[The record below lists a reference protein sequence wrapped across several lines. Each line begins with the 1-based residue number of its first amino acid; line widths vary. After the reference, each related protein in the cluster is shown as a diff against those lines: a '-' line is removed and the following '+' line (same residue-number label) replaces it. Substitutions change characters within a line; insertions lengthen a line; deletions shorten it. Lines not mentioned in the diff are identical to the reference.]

1 MSVSMDRKVLFVIVL
16 ICFSGIVNAGKLAES
31 DSLVLSKSMA
41 YDLDSLLEVATGNKT
56 ITDKISVDTT
66 RIPEVLT
73 NACAEEI
80 PQVVTEAPCPEIH
93 LKLENLV
100 LDPADS
106 LLLAANPLFI
116 DLVYKKEPSN
126 FDWRKHLH
134 PYTFFFGTKPNVLYQ
149 KSLKTFEIPTVAESI
164 TALRANALKNIAIK
178 ASELIVYRYENLP
191 GTKNIKSE
199 IMNGRGYEDLKLV
212 NIASLSDAKKS
223 KPAVPKIER
232 NPWTKKASTMIQFS
246 QNYISSNW
254 YQGGSKNI
262 AILGILNGQL
272 NYDDKKNIQWENN
285 SEWRMGFNSVD
296 GAIRPLNT
304 NDDIFKINSK
314 LGVKAGGKW
323 FYSGSVDFSTQFF
336 HNYKSVTSTEM
347 KATFLSPVRLNVGVG
362 LDYKYKK
369 LFSLMLSPV
378 SYKYIYVDDIEI
390 VNPNLFGIA
399 TGEKV
404 LSEVGSSFKAQLSYA
419 PSKEI
424 QLDSKLTFYTNYE
437 KVEADWEIVSNFTIN
452 RFLSTRLSLNPRY
465 DNTLILAEGKKA
477 KIQFKELLSFG
488 ISYKLLN

>member
-1 MSVSMDRKVLFVIVL
+1 MDKKVLFVIVL
-16 ICFSGIVNAGKLAES
+16 ICFSGIVKAGRPAEL
-31 DSLVLSKSMA
+31 DSLVIDKSMI
-41 YDLDSLLEVATGNKT
+41 YDLDSLLDVATGNKT
-56 ITDKISVDTT
+56 ISDKISVDTT
-66 RIPEVLT
+66 RMPEVLS
-73 NACAEEI
+73 NAPAIEI
-80 PQVVTEAPCPEIH
+80 PQTVAEAPCPDIH

-100 LDPADS
+100 LNPADS
-106 LLLAANPLFI
+106 LLLIANPLFI

-126 FDWRKHLH
+126 FDWRKQLY
-134 PYTFFFGTKPNVLYQ
+134 PYTFFFGKKPNVLYQ
-149 KSLKTFEIPTVAESI
+149 KSLKTFEIPTVSESI
-164 TALRANALKNIAIK
+164 TALRANALKNIAIT
-178 ASELIVYRYENLP
+178 ASELIVFRYENLP
-191 GTKNIKSE
+191 GTEKIKSG
-199 IMNGRGYEDLKLV
+199 IMNGRGYDDLKLV
-212 NIASLSDAKKS
+212 NIANLNDARKS

-246 QNYISSNW
+246 QNFVSDNW
-254 YQGGSKNI
+254 YQGGSKSV

-272 NYDDKKNIQWENN
+272 NYDDKKNIQWDNN
-285 SEWRMGFNSVD
+285 GEWRMGFNSVD

-304 NDDIFKINSK
+304 NDDIFRINSK
-314 LGVKAGGKW
+314 LGIKAGGKW

-336 HNYKSVTSTEM
+336 HNYKSITSTEM

-378 SYKYIYVDDIEI
+378 SYKYIYVDDIEL

-404 LSEVGSSFKAQLSYA
+404 LSEVGSSFKALLSYA
-419 PSKEI
+419 PAKEI
-424 QLDSKLTFYTNYE
+424 QLDSKLSFYTNYE
-437 KVEADWEIVSNFTIN
+437 KVEVDWEIVTNFTIN

-465 DNTLILAEGKKA
+465 DNTQILAAGKKS

-488 ISYKLLN
+488 ISYKFLN

>member
-1 MSVSMDRKVLFVIVL
+1 MDKKVLFVIVL
-16 ICFSGIVNAGKLAES
+16 ICFSGIVKAGRPAEL
-31 DSLVLSKSMA
+31 DSLVIDKSMI
-41 YDLDSLLEVATGNKT
+41 YDLDSLLDVATGNKT
-56 ITDKISVDTT
+56 TSDKISVDTT
-66 RIPEVLT
+66 RMPEVLS
-73 NACAEEI
+73 NAPAIEI
-80 PQVVTEAPCPEIH
+80 PQTVAEAPCPDIH

-100 LDPADS
+100 LNPADS
-106 LLLAANPLFI
+106 LLLIANPLFI

-126 FDWRKHLH
+126 FDWRKQLY
-134 PYTFFFGTKPNVLYQ
+134 PYTFFFGKKPNVLYQ
-149 KSLKTFEIPTVAESI
+149 KSLKTFEIPTVSESI
-164 TALRANALKNIAIK
+164 TALRANALKNIAIT
-178 ASELIVYRYENLP
+178 ASELIVFRYENLP
-191 GTKNIKSE
+191 GTDNIKSA
-199 IMNGRGYEDLKLV
+199 IMNGRGYDDLKLV
-212 NIASLSDAKKS
+212 NIANLNDARKS

-246 QNYISSNW
+246 QNFVSDNW
-254 YQGGSKNI
+254 YQGGSKSV

-272 NYDDKKNIQWENN
+272 NYDDKKNIQWDNN
-285 SEWRMGFNSVD
+285 GEWRMGFNSVD

-304 NDDIFKINSK
+304 NDDIFRINSK
-314 LGVKAGGKW
+314 LGIKAGGKW

-336 HNYKSVTSTEM
+336 HNYKSITSTEM

-378 SYKYIYVDDIEI
+378 SYKYIYVDDIEL

-404 LSEVGSSFKAQLSYA
+404 LSEVGSSFKALLSYA
-419 PSKEI
+419 PAKEI
-424 QLDSKLTFYTNYE
+424 QLDSKLSFYTNYE
-437 KVEADWEIVSNFTIN
+437 KVEVDWEIVTNFTIN

-465 DNTLILAEGKKA
+465 DNTQILAAGKKS

-488 ISYKLLN
+488 ISYKFLN

>member
-1 MSVSMDRKVLFVIVL
+1 MDKKVLFVIVL
-16 ICFSGIVNAGKLAES
+16 ICFSGIVKAGRPAEL
-31 DSLVLSKSMA
+31 DSLVIDKSMI
-41 YDLDSLLEVATGNKT
+41 YDLDSLLDVATGNKT
-56 ITDKISVDTT
+56 ISDKISMDTT
-66 RIPEVLT
+66 RMPEVLS
-73 NACAEEI
+73 NAPAIEI
-80 PQVVTEAPCPEIH
+80 PQTVAEAPCPDIH

-100 LDPADS
+100 LNPADS
-106 LLLAANPLFI
+106 LLLIANPLFI

-126 FDWRKHLH
+126 FDWRKQLY
-134 PYTFFFGTKPNVLYQ
+134 PYTFFFGKKPNVLYQ
-149 KSLKTFEIPTVAESI
+149 KSLKTFEIPTVSESI
-164 TALRANALKNIAIK
+164 TALRANALKNIAIT
-178 ASELIVYRYENLP
+178 ASELIVFRYENLP
-191 GTKNIKSE
+191 GTEKIKGG
-199 IMNGRGYEDLKLV
+199 IMNGRGYDDLKLV
-212 NIASLSDAKKS
+212 NIANLNDARKS

-246 QNYISSNW
+246 QNFVSDNW
-254 YQGGSKNI
+254 YQGGSKSV

-272 NYDDKKNIQWENN
+272 NYDDKKNIQWDNN
-285 SEWRMGFNSVD
+285 GEWRMGFNSVD

-304 NDDIFKINSK
+304 NDDIFRINSK
-314 LGVKAGGKW
+314 LGIKAGGKW

-336 HNYKSVTSTEM
+336 HNYKSITSTEM

-378 SYKYIYVDDIEI
+378 SYKYIYVDDIEL

-404 LSEVGSSFKAQLSYA
+404 LSEVGSSFKALLSYA
-419 PSKEI
+419 PAKEI
-424 QLDSKLTFYTNYE
+424 QLDSKLSFYTNYE
-437 KVEADWEIVSNFTIN
+437 KVEVDWEIVTNFTIN

-465 DNTLILAEGKKA
+465 DNTQILAAGKKS

-488 ISYKLLN
+488 ISYKFLN

>member
-1 MSVSMDRKVLFVIVL
+1 MDKKVLFVIVL
-16 ICFSGIVNAGKLAES
+16 ICFSGIVKAGRPAEL
-31 DSLVLSKSMA
+31 DSLVIDKSMI
-41 YDLDSLLEVATGNKT
+41 YDLDSLLDVATGNKT
-56 ITDKISVDTT
+56 ISDKISVDTT
-66 RIPEVLT
+66 RMPEVLS
-73 NACAEEI
+73 NAPAIEI
-80 PQVVTEAPCPEIH
+80 PQTVAEAPCPDIH

-100 LDPADS
+100 LNPADS
-106 LLLAANPLFI
+106 LLLIANPLFI

-126 FDWRKHLH
+126 FDWRKQLY
-134 PYTFFFGTKPNVLYQ
+134 PYTFFFGKKPNVLYQ
-149 KSLKTFEIPTVAESI
+149 KSLKTFEIPTVSESI
-164 TALRANALKNIAIK
+164 TALRANALKNIAIT
-178 ASELIVYRYENLP
+178 ASELIVFRYENLP
-191 GTKNIKSE
+191 GTEKIKGG
-199 IMNGRGYEDLKLV
+199 IMNGRGYDELKLV
-212 NIASLSDAKKS
+212 NIADLNDARKS

-246 QNYISSNW
+246 QNFVSDNW
-254 YQGGSKNI
+254 YQGGSKSV

-272 NYDDKKNIQWENN
+272 NYDDKKNIQWDNN
-285 SEWRMGFNSVD
+285 GEWRMGFNSVD

-304 NDDIFKINSK
+304 NDDIFRINSK
-314 LGVKAGGKW
+314 LGIKAGGKW

-336 HNYKSVTSTEM
+336 HNYKSITSTEM

-378 SYKYIYVDDIEI
+378 SYKYIYVDDIEL

-404 LSEVGSSFKAQLSYA
+404 LSEVGSSFKALLSYA
-419 PSKEI
+419 PAKEI
-424 QLDSKLTFYTNYE
+424 QLDSKLSFYTNYE
-437 KVEADWEIVSNFTIN
+437 KVEVDWEIVTNFTIN

-465 DNTLILAEGKKA
+465 DNTQILAAGKKS

-488 ISYKLLN
+488 ISYKFLN

>member
-1 MSVSMDRKVLFVIVL
+1 MDKKVLFVIVL
-16 ICFSGIVNAGKLAES
+16 ICFSGIVKAGRPAEL
-31 DSLVLSKSMA
+31 DSLVIDKSMI
-41 YDLDSLLEVATGNKT
+41 YDLDSLLDVATGNKT
-56 ITDKISVDTT
+56 ISDKISVDTT
-66 RIPEVLT
+66 RMPEVLS
-73 NACAEEI
+73 NAPAIEI
-80 PQVVTEAPCPEIH
+80 PQTVAEAPCPDIH

-100 LDPADS
+100 LNPADS
-106 LLLAANPLFI
+106 LLLIANPLFI

-126 FDWRKHLH
+126 FDWRKQLY
-134 PYTFFFGTKPNVLYQ
+134 PYTFFFGKKPNVLYQ
-149 KSLKTFEIPTVAESI
+149 KSLKTFEIPTVSESI
-164 TALRANALKNIAIK
+164 TALRANALKNIAIT

-191 GTKNIKSE
+191 GTEKIKGG
-199 IMNGRGYEDLKLV
+199 IMNGRGYDELKLV
-212 NIASLSDAKKS
+212 NIADLNDARKS

-246 QNYISSNW
+246 QNFVSDNW
-254 YQGGSKNI
+254 YQGGSKSV

-272 NYDDKKNIQWENN
+272 NYDDKKNIQWDNN
-285 SEWRMGFNSVD
+285 GEWRMGFNSVD

-304 NDDIFKINSK
+304 NDDIFRINSK
-314 LGVKAGGKW
+314 LGIKAGGKW

-336 HNYKSVTSTEM
+336 HNYKSITSTEM

-378 SYKYIYVDDIEI
+378 SYKYIYVDDIEL

-404 LSEVGSSFKAQLSYA
+404 LSEVGSSFKALLSYA
-419 PSKEI
+419 PAKEI
-424 QLDSKLTFYTNYE
+424 QLDSKLSFYTNYE
-437 KVEADWEIVSNFTIN
+437 KVEVDWEIVTNFTIN

-465 DNTLILAEGKKA
+465 DNTQILAAGKKS

-488 ISYKLLN
+488 ISYKFLN

>member
-1 MSVSMDRKVLFVIVL
+1 MDKKVLFVIVL
-16 ICFSGIVNAGKLAES
+16 ICFSGIVKAGRPAEL
-31 DSLVLSKSMA
+31 DSLVIDKSMI
-41 YDLDSLLEVATGNKT
+41 YDLDSLLDVATGNKT
-56 ITDKISVDTT
+56 ISDKISVDTT
-66 RIPEVLT
+66 RMPEVLS
-73 NACAEEI
+73 NAPAIEI
-80 PQVVTEAPCPEIH
+80 PQTVAEAPCPDIH

-100 LDPADS
+100 LNPADS
-106 LLLAANPLFI
+106 LLLIANPLFI

-126 FDWRKHLH
+126 FDWRKQLY
-134 PYTFFFGTKPNVLYQ
+134 PYTFFFGKKPNVLYQ
-149 KSLKTFEIPTVAESI
+149 KSLKTFEIPTVTESI
-164 TALRANALKNIAIK
+164 TALRANALKNIAIT
-178 ASELIVYRYENLP
+178 ASELIVFRYENLP
-191 GTKNIKSE
+191 GTEKIKGG
-199 IMNGRGYEDLKLV
+199 IMNGRGYDDLKLV
-212 NIASLSDAKKS
+212 NIANLNDARKS

-246 QNYISSNW
+246 QNFVSDNW
-254 YQGGSKNI
+254 YQGGSKSV

-272 NYDDKKNIQWENN
+272 NYDDKKNIQWDNN
-285 SEWRMGFNSVD
+285 GEWRMGFNSVD

-304 NDDIFKINSK
+304 NDDIFRINSK
-314 LGVKAGGKW
+314 LGIKAGGKW

-336 HNYKSVTSTEM
+336 HNYKSITSTEM

-378 SYKYIYVDDIEI
+378 SYKYIYVDDIEL

-404 LSEVGSSFKAQLSYA
+404 LSEVGSSFKALLSYA
-419 PSKEI
+419 PAKEI
-424 QLDSKLTFYTNYE
+424 QLDSKLSFYTNYE
-437 KVEADWEIVSNFTIN
+437 KVEVDWEIVTNFTIN

-465 DNTLILAEGKKA
+465 DNTQILAAGKKS

-488 ISYKLLN
+488 ISYKFLN

>member
-1 MSVSMDRKVLFVIVL
+1 MDKKVLFVIVL
-16 ICFSGIVNAGKLAES
+16 ICFSGIVKAGRPAEL
-31 DSLVLSKSMA
+31 DSLVIDKSMI
-41 YDLDSLLEVATGNKT
+41 YDLDSLLDVATGNKT
-56 ITDKISVDTT
+56 ISDKISVDTT
-66 RIPEVLT
+66 RMPEVLS
-73 NACAEEI
+73 NAPAIEI
-80 PQVVTEAPCPEIH
+80 PQTVAEAPCPDIH

-100 LDPADS
+100 LNPADS
-106 LLLAANPLFI
+106 LLLIANPLFI

-126 FDWRKHLH
+126 FDWRKQLY
-134 PYTFFFGTKPNVLYQ
+134 PYTFFFGKKPNVLYQ
-149 KSLKTFEIPTVAESI
+149 KSLKTFEIPTVTESI
-164 TALRANALKNIAIK
+164 TALRANALKNIAIT
-178 ASELIVYRYENLP
+178 ASELIVFRYENLP
-191 GTKNIKSE
+191 GTEKIKGG
-199 IMNGRGYEDLKLV
+199 IMNGRGYDDLKLV
-212 NIASLSDAKKS
+212 NIANLNDARKS

-246 QNYISSNW
+246 QNFVSDNW
-254 YQGGSKNI
+254 YQGGSKSV

-272 NYDDKKNIQWENN
+272 NYDDKKNIQWDNN
-285 SEWRMGFNSVD
+285 GEWRMGFNSVD

-304 NDDIFKINSK
+304 NDDIFRINSK
-314 LGVKAGGKW
+314 LGIKVGGKW

-336 HNYKSVTSTEM
+336 HNYKSITSTEM

-378 SYKYIYVDDIEI
+378 SYKYIYVDDIEL

-404 LSEVGSSFKAQLSYA
+404 LSEVGSSFKALLSYA
-419 PSKEI
+419 PAKEI
-424 QLDSKLTFYTNYE
+424 QLDSKLSFYTNYE
-437 KVEADWEIVSNFTIN
+437 KVEVDWEIVTNFTIN

-465 DNTLILAEGKKA
+465 DNTQILAAGKKS

-488 ISYKLLN
+488 ISYKFLN

>member
-1 MSVSMDRKVLFVIVL
+1 MDKKVLFVIVL
-16 ICFSGIVNAGKLAES
+16 ICFSGIVKAGRPAEL
-31 DSLVLSKSMA
+31 DSLVIDKSMI
-41 YDLDSLLEVATGNKT
+41 YDLDSLLDVATGNKT
-56 ITDKISVDTT
+56 ISDKISVDTT
-66 RIPEVLT
+66 RMPEVLS
-73 NACAEEI
+73 NAPAIEI
-80 PQVVTEAPCPEIH
+80 PQTVAEAPCPDIH

-100 LDPADS
+100 LNPADS
-106 LLLAANPLFI
+106 LLLIANPLFI

-126 FDWRKHLH
+126 FDWRKQLY
-134 PYTFFFGTKPNVLYQ
+134 PYTFFFGKKPNVLYQ
-149 KSLKTFEIPTVAESI
+149 KSLKTFEIPTVTESI
-164 TALRANALKNIAIK
+164 TALRANALKNIAIT
-178 ASELIVYRYENLP
+178 ASELIVFRYENLP
-191 GTKNIKSE
+191 GTEKIKGG
-199 IMNGRGYEDLKLV
+199 IMNGRGYDDLKLV
-212 NIASLSDAKKS
+212 NIANLNDARKS

-246 QNYISSNW
+246 QNFVSDNW
-254 YQGGSKNI
+254 YQGGSKSV

-272 NYDDKKNIQWENN
+272 NYDDKKNIQWDNN
-285 SEWRMGFNSVD
+285 GEWRMGFNSVD

-304 NDDIFKINSK
+304 NDDIFRINSK
-314 LGVKAGGKW
+314 LGIKAGGKW

-336 HNYKSVTSTEM
+336 HNYKSITSTEM

-378 SYKYIYVDDIEI
+378 SCKYIYVDDIEL

-404 LSEVGSSFKAQLSYA
+404 LSEVGSSFKALLSYA
-419 PSKEI
+419 PAKEI
-424 QLDSKLTFYTNYE
+424 QLDSKLSFYTNYE
-437 KVEADWEIVSNFTIN
+437 KVEVDWEIVTNFTIN

-465 DNTLILAEGKKA
+465 DNTQILAAGKKS

-488 ISYKLLN
+488 ISYKFLN

>member
-1 MSVSMDRKVLFVIVL
+1 MDKKVLFVIVL
-16 ICFSGIVNAGKLAES
+16 ICFSGIVKAGRPAEL
-31 DSLVLSKSMA
+31 DSLVIDKSMI
-41 YDLDSLLEVATGNKT
+41 YDLDSLLDVATGNKT
-56 ITDKISVDTT
+56 TSDKISVDTT
-66 RIPEVLT
+66 RMPEVLS
-73 NACAEEI
+73 NAPAIEI
-80 PQVVTEAPCPEIH
+80 PQTVTEAPCPDIH

-100 LDPADS
+100 LNPADS
-106 LLLAANPLFI
+106 LLLIANPLFI

-126 FDWRKHLH
+126 FDWRKQLY
-134 PYTFFFGTKPNVLYQ
+134 PYTFFFGKKPNVLYQ
-149 KSLKTFEIPTVAESI
+149 KSLKTFEIPTVTESI
-164 TALRANALKNIAIK
+164 TALRANALKNIAIT
-178 ASELIVYRYENLP
+178 ASELIVFRYENLP
-191 GTKNIKSE
+191 GTEKIKGG
-199 IMNGRGYEDLKLV
+199 IMNGRGYDDLKLV
-212 NIASLSDAKKS
+212 NIANLNDARKS

-246 QNYISSNW
+246 QNFVSDNW
-254 YQGGSKNI
+254 YQGGSKSV

-272 NYDDKKNIQWENN
+272 NYDDKKNIQWDNN
-285 SEWRMGFNSVD
+285 GEWRMGFNSVD

-304 NDDIFKINSK
+304 NDDIFRINSK
-314 LGVKAGGKW
+314 LGIKAGGKW

-336 HNYKSVTSTEM
+336 HNYKSITSTEM

-378 SYKYIYVDDIEI
+378 SYKYIYVDDIEL

-404 LSEVGSSFKAQLSYA
+404 LSEVGSSFKALLSYA
-419 PSKEI
+419 PAKEI
-424 QLDSKLTFYTNYE
+424 QLDSKLSFYTNYE
-437 KVEADWEIVSNFTIN
+437 KVEVDWEIVTNFTIN

-465 DNTLILAEGKKA
+465 DNTQILAAGKKS

-488 ISYKLLN
+488 ISYKFLN

>member
-1 MSVSMDRKVLFVIVL
+1 MDKKVLFVIVL
-16 ICFSGIVNAGKLAES
+16 ICFSGIVKAGRPAEL
-31 DSLVLSKSMA
+31 DSLVIDKSMI
-41 YDLDSLLEVATGNKT
+41 YDLDSLLDVATGNKT
-56 ITDKISVDTT
+56 ISDKISVDTT
-66 RIPEVLT
+66 RMPEVLS
-73 NACAEEI
+73 NAPAIEI
-80 PQVVTEAPCPEIH
+80 PQTVAEAPCPDIH

-100 LDPADS
+100 LNPADS
-106 LLLAANPLFI
+106 LLLIANPLFI

-126 FDWRKHLH
+126 FDWRKQLY
-134 PYTFFFGTKPNVLYQ
+134 PYTFFFGKKPNVLYQ
-149 KSLKTFEIPTVAESI
+149 KSLKTFEIPTVTESI
-164 TALRANALKNIAIK
+164 TALRANALKNIAIT
-178 ASELIVYRYENLP
+178 ASELIVFRYENLP
-191 GTKNIKSE
+191 GTEKIKVG
-199 IMNGRGYEDLKLV
+199 IMNGRGYDDLKLV
-212 NIASLSDAKKS
+212 NIANLNDARKS

-246 QNYISSNW
+246 QNFVSDNW
-254 YQGGSKNI
+254 YQGGSKSV

-272 NYDDKKNIQWENN
+272 NYDDKKNIQWDNN
-285 SEWRMGFNSVD
+285 GEWRMGFNSVD

-304 NDDIFKINSK
+304 NDDIFRINSK
-314 LGVKAGGKW
+314 LGIKAGGKW

-336 HNYKSVTSTEM
+336 HNYKSITSTEM

-378 SYKYIYVDDIEI
+378 SYKYIYVDDIEL

-404 LSEVGSSFKAQLSYA
+404 LSEVGSSFKALLSYA
-419 PSKEI
+419 PAKEI
-424 QLDSKLTFYTNYE
+424 QLDSKLSFYTNYE
-437 KVEADWEIVSNFTIN
+437 KVEVDWEIVTNFTIN

-465 DNTLILAEGKKA
+465 DNTQILAAGKKS

-488 ISYKLLN
+488 ISYKFLN

>member
-1 MSVSMDRKVLFVIVL
+1 MDKKVLFVIVL
-16 ICFSGIVNAGKLAES
+16 ICFSGIVKAGRPAEL
-31 DSLVLSKSMA
+31 DSLVIDKSMI
-41 YDLDSLLEVATGNKT
+41 YDLDSLLDVATGNKT
-56 ITDKISVDTT
+56 TSDKISVDTT
-66 RIPEVLT
+66 RMPEVLS
-73 NACAEEI
+73 NAPAIEI
-80 PQVVTEAPCPEIH
+80 PQTVAEAPCPDIH

-100 LDPADS
+100 LNPADS
-106 LLLAANPLFI
+106 LLLIANPLFI

-126 FDWRKHLH
+126 FDWRKQLY
-134 PYTFFFGTKPNVLYQ
+134 PYTFFFGKKPNVLYQ
-149 KSLKTFEIPTVAESI
+149 KSLKTFEIPTVTESI
-164 TALRANALKNIAIK
+164 TALRANALKNIAIT
-178 ASELIVYRYENLP
+178 ASELIVFRYENLP
-191 GTKNIKSE
+191 GTEKIKVG
-199 IMNGRGYEDLKLV
+199 IMNGRGYDDLKLV
-212 NIASLSDAKKS
+212 NIANLNDARKS

-246 QNYISSNW
+246 QNFVSDNW
-254 YQGGSKNI
+254 YQGGSKSV

-272 NYDDKKNIQWENN
+272 NYDDKKNIQWDNN
-285 SEWRMGFNSVD
+285 GEWRMGFNSVD

-304 NDDIFKINSK
+304 NDDIFRINSK
-314 LGVKAGGKW
+314 LGIKAGGKW

-336 HNYKSVTSTEM
+336 HNYKSITSTEM

-378 SYKYIYVDDIEI
+378 SYKYIYVDDIEL

-404 LSEVGSSFKAQLSYA
+404 LSEVGSSFKALLSYA
-419 PSKEI
+419 PAKEI
-424 QLDSKLTFYTNYE
+424 QLDSKLSFYTNYE
-437 KVEADWEIVSNFTIN
+437 KVEVDWEIVTNFTIN

-465 DNTLILAEGKKA
+465 DNTQILAAGKKS

-488 ISYKLLN
+488 ISYKFLN

>member
-1 MSVSMDRKVLFVIVL
+1 MDKKVLFVIVL
-16 ICFSGIVNAGKLAES
+16 ICFSGIVKAGRPAEL
-31 DSLVLSKSMA
+31 DSLVIDKSMI
-41 YDLDSLLEVATGNKT
+41 YDLDSLLDVATGNKT
-56 ITDKISVDTT
+56 ISDKISVDTT
-66 RIPEVLT
+66 RMPEVLS
-73 NACAEEI
+73 NAPAIEI
-80 PQVVTEAPCPEIH
+80 PQTVAEAPCPDIH

-100 LDPADS
+100 LNPADS
-106 LLLAANPLFI
+106 LLLIANPLFI

-126 FDWRKHLH
+126 FDWRKQLY
-134 PYTFFFGTKPNVLYQ
+134 PYTFFFGKKPNVLYQ
-149 KSLKTFEIPTVAESI
+149 KSLKTFEIPTVTESI
-164 TALRANALKNIAIK
+164 TALRANALKNIAIT
-178 ASELIVYRYENLP
+178 ASELIVFRYENLP
-191 GTKNIKSE
+191 GTEKIKGG
-199 IMNGRGYEDLKLV
+199 IMNGRGYDDLKLV
-212 NIASLSDAKKS
+212 NIANLNDARKS

-246 QNYISSNW
+246 QNFVSDNW
-254 YQGGSKNI
+254 YQGGSKSV

-272 NYDDKKNIQWENN
+272 NYDDKKNIQWDNN
-285 SEWRMGFNSVD
+285 GEWRMGFNSVD

-304 NDDIFKINSK
+304 NDDIFRINSK
-314 LGVKAGGKW
+314 LGIKAGGKW

-336 HNYKSVTSTEM
+336 HNYKSITSTEM

-378 SYKYIYVDDIEI
+378 SYKYIYVDDIEL

-404 LSEVGSSFKAQLSYA
+404 LSEVGSSFKALLSYA
-419 PSKEI
+419 PAKEI
-424 QLDSKLTFYTNYE
+424 QLDSKLSFHTNYE
-437 KVEADWEIVSNFTIN
+437 KVEVDWEIVTNFTIN

-465 DNTLILAEGKKA
+465 DNTQILAAGKKS

-488 ISYKLLN
+488 ISYKFLN

>member
-1 MSVSMDRKVLFVIVL
+1 MDKKVLFVIVL
-16 ICFSGIVNAGKLAES
+16 ICFSGIVKAGRPAEL
-31 DSLVLSKSMA
+31 DSLVIDKSMI
-41 YDLDSLLEVATGNKT
+41 YDLDSLLDVATGNKT
-56 ITDKISVDTT
+56 ISDKISVDTT
-66 RIPEVLT
+66 RMPEVLS
-73 NACAEEI
+73 NAPAIEI
-80 PQVVTEAPCPEIH
+80 PQAVTETPCPEIH

-100 LDPADS
+100 LNPADS
-106 LLLAANPLFI
+106 LLLIANPLFI
-116 DLVYKKEPSN
+116 DLVYKKEASN
-126 FDWRKHLH
+126 FDWRKQLH
-134 PYTFFFGTKPNVLYQ
+134 PYTFFFGKKPNVLYQ
-149 KSLKTFEIPTVAESI
+149 KSLKTFEIPTVSESI
-164 TALRANALKNIAIK
+164 TALRANALKNIAIT

-191 GTKNIKSE
+191 GTEKIKSG
-199 IMNGRGYEDLKLV
+199 IMNGRGYDDLKLV
-212 NIASLSDAKKS
+212 NIANLNDARKS

-246 QNYISSNW
+246 QNFVSDNW
-254 YQGGSKNI
+254 YQGGSKSV

-272 NYDDKKNIQWENN
+272 NYDDKKNIQWDNN
-285 SEWRMGFNSVD
+285 GEWRMGFNSVD

-304 NDDIFKINSK
+304 NDDIFRINSK
-314 LGVKAGGKW
+314 LGIKAGGKW

-336 HNYKSVTSTEM
+336 HNYKSITSTEM

-378 SYKYIYVDDIEI
+378 SYKYIYVDDIEL

-404 LSEVGSSFKAQLSYA
+404 LSEVGSSFKALLSYA
-419 PSKEI
+419 PAKEI
-424 QLDSKLTFYTNYE
+424 QLDSKLSFYTNYE
-437 KVEADWEIVSNFTIN
+437 KVEVDWEIVTNFTIN

-465 DNTLILAEGKKA
+465 DNTQILAAGKKS

-488 ISYKLLN
+488 ISYKFLN

>member
-1 MSVSMDRKVLFVIVL
+1 MDKKVLFVIVL
-16 ICFSGIVNAGKLAES
+16 ICFSGIVKAGRPAEL
-31 DSLVLSKSMA
+31 DSLVIDKSMI
-41 YDLDSLLEVATGNKT
+41 YDLDSLLDVATGNKT
-56 ITDKISVDTT
+56 ISDKISVDTT
-66 RIPEVLT
+66 RMPEVLS
-73 NACAEEI
+73 NAPAIEI
-80 PQVVTEAPCPEIH
+80 PQTVAEAPCPDIH

-100 LDPADS
+100 LNPADS
-106 LLLAANPLFI
+106 LLLIANPLFI

-126 FDWRKHLH
+126 FDWRKQLY
-134 PYTFFFGTKPNVLYQ
+134 PYTFFFGKKPNVLYQ
-149 KSLKTFEIPTVAESI
+149 KSLKTFEIPTVTESI
-164 TALRANALKNIAIK
+164 TALRANALKNIAIT
-178 ASELIVYRYENLP
+178 ASELIVFRYENLP
-191 GTKNIKSE
+191 GTEKIKSG
-199 IMNGRGYEDLKLV
+199 IMNGRGYDDLKLV
-212 NIASLSDAKKS
+212 NIANLNDARKS

-246 QNYISSNW
+246 QNFVSDNW
-254 YQGGSKNI
+254 YQGGSKSV

-272 NYDDKKNIQWENN
+272 NYDDKKNIQWDNN
-285 SEWRMGFNSVD
+285 GEWRMGFNSVD

-304 NDDIFKINSK
+304 NDDIFRINSK
-314 LGVKAGGKW
+314 LGIKAGGKW

-336 HNYKSVTSTEM
+336 HNYKSITSTEM

-378 SYKYIYVDDIEI
+378 SYKYIYVDDIEL

-404 LSEVGSSFKAQLSYA
+404 LSEVGSSFKALLSYA
-419 PSKEI
+419 PAKEI
-424 QLDSKLTFYTNYE
+424 QLDSKLSFYTNYE
-437 KVEADWEIVSNFTIN
+437 KVEVDWEIVTNFTIN

-465 DNTLILAEGKKA
+465 DNTQILAAGKKS

-488 ISYKLLN
+488 ISYKFLN

>member
-1 MSVSMDRKVLFVIVL
+1 MDKKVLFVIVL
-16 ICFSGIVNAGKLAES
+16 ICFSGIVKACRPAEL
-31 DSLVLSKSMA
+31 DSLVIDKSMI
-41 YDLDSLLEVATGNKT
+41 YDLDSLLDVATGNKT
-56 ITDKISVDTT
+56 ISDKISVDTT
-66 RIPEVLT
+66 RMPEVLS
-73 NACAEEI
+73 NAPAIEI
-80 PQVVTEAPCPEIH
+80 PQTVAEAPCPDIH

-100 LDPADS
+100 LNPADS
-106 LLLAANPLFI
+106 LLLIANPLFI

-126 FDWRKHLH
+126 FDWRKQLY
-134 PYTFFFGTKPNVLYQ
+134 PYTFFFGKKPNVLYQ
-149 KSLKTFEIPTVAESI
+149 KSLKTFEIPTVTESI
-164 TALRANALKNIAIK
+164 TALRANALKNIAIT
-178 ASELIVYRYENLP
+178 ASELIVFRYENLP
-191 GTKNIKSE
+191 GTEKIKVG
-199 IMNGRGYEDLKLV
+199 IMNGRGYDDLKLV
-212 NIASLSDAKKS
+212 NIANLNDARKS

-246 QNYISSNW
+246 QNFVSDNW
-254 YQGGSKNI
+254 YQGGSKSV

-272 NYDDKKNIQWENN
+272 NYDDKKNIQWDNN
-285 SEWRMGFNSVD
+285 GEWRMGFNSVD

-304 NDDIFKINSK
+304 NDDIFRINSK
-314 LGVKAGGKW
+314 LGIKAGGKW

-336 HNYKSVTSTEM
+336 HNYKSITSTEM

-378 SYKYIYVDDIEI
+378 SYKYIYVDDIEL

-404 LSEVGSSFKAQLSYA
+404 LSEVGSSFKALLSYA
-419 PSKEI
+419 PAKEI
-424 QLDSKLTFYTNYE
+424 QLDSKLSFYTNYE
-437 KVEADWEIVSNFTIN
+437 KVEVDWEIVTNFTIN

-465 DNTLILAEGKKA
+465 DNTQILAAGKKS

-488 ISYKLLN
+488 ISYKFLN

>member
-1 MSVSMDRKVLFVIVL
+1 MDKKVLFVIVL
-16 ICFSGIVNAGKLAES
+16 ICFSGIVKAGRPAEL
-31 DSLVLSKSMA
+31 DSLVIDKSMI
-41 YDLDSLLEVATGNKT
+41 YDLDSLLDVATGNKT
-56 ITDKISVDTT
+56 TSDKISVDTT
-66 RIPEVLT
+66 RMPEVLS
-73 NACAEEI
+73 NAPAIEI
-80 PQVVTEAPCPEIH
+80 PQTVAEVPCPDIH

-100 LDPADS
+100 LNPADS
-106 LLLAANPLFI
+106 LLLIANPLFI

-126 FDWRKHLH
+126 FDWRKQLY
-134 PYTFFFGTKPNVLYQ
+134 PYTFFFGKKPNVLYQ
-149 KSLKTFEIPTVAESI
+149 KSLKTFEIPTVTESI
-164 TALRANALKNIAIK
+164 TALRANALKNIAIT
-178 ASELIVYRYENLP
+178 ASELIVFRYENLP
-191 GTKNIKSE
+191 GTEKIKGG
-199 IMNGRGYEDLKLV
+199 IMNGRGYDDLKLV
-212 NIASLSDAKKS
+212 NIANLNDARKS

-246 QNYISSNW
+246 QNFVSDNW
-254 YQGGSKNI
+254 YQGGSKSV

-272 NYDDKKNIQWENN
+272 NYDDKKNIQWDNN
-285 SEWRMGFNSVD
+285 GEWRMGFNSVD

-304 NDDIFKINSK
+304 NDDIFRINSK
-314 LGVKAGGKW
+314 LGIKAGGKW

-336 HNYKSVTSTEM
+336 HNYKSITSTEM

-378 SYKYIYVDDIEI
+378 SYKYIYVDDIEL

-404 LSEVGSSFKAQLSYA
+404 LSEVGSSFKALLSYA
-419 PSKEI
+419 PAKEI
-424 QLDSKLTFYTNYE
+424 QLDSKLSFYTNYE
-437 KVEADWEIVSNFTIN
+437 KVEVDWEIVTNFTIN

-465 DNTLILAEGKKA
+465 DNTQILAAGKKS

-488 ISYKLLN
+488 ISYKFLN

>member
-1 MSVSMDRKVLFVIVL
+1 MDKKVLFVIVL
-16 ICFSGIVNAGKLAES
+16 ICFSGIVKAGRPAEL
-31 DSLVLSKSMA
+31 DSLVIDKSMI
-41 YDLDSLLEVATGNKT
+41 YDLDSLLDVATGNKT
-56 ITDKISVDTT
+56 ISDKISVDTT
-66 RIPEVLT
+66 RMPEVLS
-73 NACAEEI
+73 NAPAIEI
-80 PQVVTEAPCPEIH
+80 PQTVAEAPCPDIH

-100 LDPADS
+100 LNPADS
-106 LLLAANPLFI
+106 LLLIANPLFI

-126 FDWRKHLH
+126 FDWRKQLY
-134 PYTFFFGTKPNVLYQ
+134 PYTFFFGKKPNVLYQ
-149 KSLKTFEIPTVAESI
+149 KSLKTFEIPTVSESI
-164 TALRANALKNIAIK
+164 TALRANALKNIAIT
-178 ASELIVYRYENLP
+178 ASELIVFRYENLP
-191 GTKNIKSE
+191 GTEKIKGG
-199 IMNGRGYEDLKLV
+199 IMNGRGYDDLKLV
-212 NIASLSDAKKS
+212 NIANLNDARKS

-246 QNYISSNW
+246 QNFVSDNW
-254 YQGGSKNI
+254 YQGGSKSV

-272 NYDDKKNIQWENN
+272 NYDDKKNIQWDNN
-285 SEWRMGFNSVD
+285 GEWRMGFNSVD

-304 NDDIFKINSK
+304 NDDIFRINSK
-314 LGVKAGGKW
+314 LGIKAGGKW

-336 HNYKSVTSTEM
+336 HNYKSITSTEM

-378 SYKYIYVDDIEI
+378 SYKYIYVDDIEL

-404 LSEVGSSFKAQLSYA
+404 LSEVGSSFKALLSYA
-419 PSKEI
+419 PAKEI
-424 QLDSKLTFYTNYE
+424 QLDSKLSFYTNYE
-437 KVEADWEIVSNFTIN
+437 KVEVDWEIVTNFTIN

-465 DNTLILAEGKKA
+465 DNTQILAAGKKS

-488 ISYKLLN
+488 ISYKFLN

>member
-1 MSVSMDRKVLFVIVL
+1 MDKKVLFVIVL
-16 ICFSGIVNAGKLAES
+16 ICFSGIVKAGRPAEL
-31 DSLVLSKSMA
+31 DSLVIDKSMI
-41 YDLDSLLEVATGNKT
+41 YDLDSLLDVATGNKT
-56 ITDKISVDTT
+56 ISDKISVDTT
-66 RIPEVLT
+66 RMPEVLS
-73 NACAEEI
+73 NAPAIEI
-80 PQVVTEAPCPEIH
+80 PQTVAEAPCPDIH

-100 LDPADS
+100 LNPADS
-106 LLLAANPLFI
+106 LLLIANPLFI

-126 FDWRKHLH
+126 FDWRKQLY
-134 PYTFFFGTKPNVLYQ
+134 PYTFFFGKKPNVLYQ
-149 KSLKTFEIPTVAESI
+149 KSLKTFEIPTVTESI
-164 TALRANALKNIAIK
+164 TALRANALKNIAIT
-178 ASELIVYRYENLP
+178 ASELIVFRYENLP
-191 GTKNIKSE
+191 GTEKIKGG
-199 IMNGRGYEDLKLV
+199 IMNGRGYDDLKLV
-212 NIASLSDAKKS
+212 NIADLNDARKS

-246 QNYISSNW
+246 QNFVSDNW
-254 YQGGSKNI
+254 YQGGSKSV

-272 NYDDKKNIQWENN
+272 NYDDKKNIQWDNN
-285 SEWRMGFNSVD
+285 GEWRMGFNSVD

-304 NDDIFKINSK
+304 NDDIFRINSK
-314 LGVKAGGKW
+314 LGIKAGGKW

-336 HNYKSVTSTEM
+336 HNYKSITSTEM

-378 SYKYIYVDDIEI
+378 SYKYIYVDDIEL

-404 LSEVGSSFKAQLSYA
+404 LSEVGSSFKALLSYA
-419 PSKEI
+419 PAKEI
-424 QLDSKLTFYTNYE
+424 QLDSKLSFYTNYE
-437 KVEADWEIVSNFTIN
+437 KVEVDWEIVTNFTIN

-465 DNTLILAEGKKA
+465 DNTQILAAGKKS

-488 ISYKLLN
+488 ISYKFLN

>member
-1 MSVSMDRKVLFVIVL
+1 MDKKVLFVIVL
-16 ICFSGIVNAGKLAES
+16 ICFSGIVKAGRPAEL
-31 DSLVLSKSMA
+31 DSLVIDKSMI
-41 YDLDSLLEVATGNKT
+41 YDLDSLLDVATGNKT
-56 ITDKISVDTT
+56 ISDKISVDTT
-66 RIPEVLT
+66 RMPEVLS
-73 NACAEEI
+73 NAPAIEI
-80 PQVVTEAPCPEIH
+80 PQTVAEAPCPDIH

-100 LDPADS
+100 LNPADS
-106 LLLAANPLFI
+106 LLLIANPLFI

-126 FDWRKHLH
+126 FDWRKQLY
-134 PYTFFFGTKPNVLYQ
+134 PYTFFFGKKPNVLYQ
-149 KSLKTFEIPTVAESI
+149 KSLKTFEIPTVTESI
-164 TALRANALKNIAIK
+164 TALRANALKNIAIT
-178 ASELIVYRYENLP
+178 ASELIVFRYENLP
-191 GTKNIKSE
+191 GTEKIKVG
-199 IMNGRGYEDLKLV
+199 IMNGRGYDDLKLV
-212 NIASLSDAKKS
+212 NIANLNDARKS

-246 QNYISSNW
+246 QNFVSDNC
-254 YQGGSKNI
+254 YQGGSKSI

-272 NYDDKKNIQWENN
+272 NYDDKKNIQWDNN
-285 SEWRMGFNSVD
+285 GEWRMGFNSVD

-304 NDDIFKINSK
+304 NDDIFRINSK
-314 LGVKAGGKW
+314 LGIKAGGKW

-336 HNYKSVTSTEM
+336 HNYKSITSTEM

-378 SYKYIYVDDIEI
+378 SYKYIYVDDIEL

-404 LSEVGSSFKAQLSYA
+404 LSEVGSSFKALLSYA
-419 PSKEI
+419 PAKEI
-424 QLDSKLTFYTNYE
+424 QLDSKLSFYTNYE
-437 KVEADWEIVSNFTIN
+437 KVEVDWEIVTNFTIN

-465 DNTLILAEGKKA
+465 DNTQILAAGKKS

-488 ISYKLLN
+488 ISYKFLN